1 MARTLDFATDGQ
13 DWPNRD
19 ASRFLRAGGIN
30 WHLQEMGPADDAAP
44 VIWLLHGTGAS
55 THSWR
60 ALMPELAKKYRVFA
74 PDLPGHGFTG
84 HPPGSQLSLRGM
96 AMLVAKL
103 IETVETP
110 PDIVV
115 GHSAGVAIAV
125 RMALDGAIQPDG
137 IVSLAGALMP
147 MGGQNSDL
155 MSFAAKFLA
164 VNPLVP
170 RIFAWR
176 SRNPEIVQ
184 ELLDR
189 TGSVIDAEGL
199 RCYSTLAQSPAH
211 AKGALT
217 MMANWNLRPMAQD
230 LRDFSV
236 PLLLVTGDKDK
247 MIPPRDTE
255 HVRELVPT
263 AQWKPL
269 ADLGH
274 LAHEEAP
281 EKVAQMIHT
290 FAVESGN

>member
-1 MARTLDFATDGQ
+1 MARALDFATDGQ

-30 WHLQEMGPADDAAP
+30 WHLQEMGPADEDAP

-60 ALMPELAKKYRVFA
+60 DLMPELARNFRVIA

-103 IETVETP
+103 VETVGAP
-110 PDIVV
+110 PNIVV

-125 RMALDGAIQPDG
+125 RMALDKAVLPAG

-155 MSFAAKFLA
+155 MSFAAKVLA
-164 VNPLVP
+164 VNPLIP

-176 SRNPEIVQ
+176 SRNPDVVQ

-189 TGSVIDAEGL
+189 TGSVIDEEGL
-199 RCYSTLAQSPAH
+199 RCYATLAQSPAH

-230 LRDFSV
+230 LREFSV
-236 PLLLVTGDKDK
+236 PLLLVTGEKDK
-247 MIPPRDTE
+247 MIPARDTA
-255 HVRELVPT
+255 HVRELVPG

-269 ADLGH
+269 AGLGH

-281 EKVAQMIHT
+281 EKIAEMIRE
-290 FAVESGN
+290 FAAESRN